1 MTAAERRWSAG
12 TTLPASLAE
21 AFVARA
27 PALLTA
33 SFDTTTFLGV
43 CLATTYLRD
52 QIRRPT
58 VPPADG
64 PGYLVSHQR
73 SRRFLYA
80 ITRGGI

>member
-27 PALLTA
+27 PALSRA

-52 QIRRPT
+52 EIRRPT
-58 VPPADG
+58 VSPADG

-73 SRRFLYA
+73 GRRFFCA
-80 ITRGGI
+80 ITFRGI